1 MDRIPTVNILPST
14 KLFSTNPK
22 VGFFYVEWPEVEFLA
37 ATTTTHIKFLK
48 YLENKFGFQDV
59 LGL

>member
-1 MDRIPTVNILPST
+1 M
-14 KLFSTNPK
+14 
-22 VGFFYVEWPEVEFLA
+22 WPEVEFLA
-37 ATTTTHIKFLK
+37 TTTTTHIKFLK